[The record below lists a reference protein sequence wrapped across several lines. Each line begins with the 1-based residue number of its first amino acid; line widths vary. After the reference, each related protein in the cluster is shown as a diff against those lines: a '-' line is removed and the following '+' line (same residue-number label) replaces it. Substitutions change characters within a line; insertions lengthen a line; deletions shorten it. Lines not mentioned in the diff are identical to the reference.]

1 MRPSV
6 DQRLLQRIADSVPA
20 IVALYNIGSGK
31 YVYVNR
37 GIARLLGYRSEDVLK
52 GGLAFIAGLVHP
64 QDIDRVMRE
73 NQQAVE
79 RANKHGGSGDEL
91 IASFEYRIKHKN
103 GEWRWLHTDGTV
115 FERDEYGH
123 VALVLNV
130 SLDITAQKQTEMQ
143 LSHSLKAL
151 ENALKV

>member
-52 GGLAFIAGLVHP
+52 GGLAFIAGLRTSRRLSGRTSMAEAEMSSS
-64 QDIDRVMRE
+64 RVLSTALSIRME
-73 NQQAVE
+73 NG
-79 RANKHGGSGDEL
+79 GGS
-91 IASFEYRIKHKN
+91 IP
-103 GEWRWLHTDGTV
+103 
-115 FERDEYGH
+115 
-123 VALVLNV
+123 
-130 SLDITAQKQTEMQ
+130 TARY
-143 LSHSLKAL
+143 LSVMNMGMWHWY
-151 ENALKV
+151 